1 MNDLTK
7 KIGEKAGLFMERQH
21 PGGFPNEELSVA
33 YKLIELTV
41 QACVQFIHEEN
52 VRLREYQISLP
63 EWDGNKRDDC
73 DLVIEKCIDLAERLK
88 QHFGVEE

>member
-1 MNDLTK
+1 
-7 KIGEKAGLFMERQH
+7 MERQH

-52 VRLREYQISLP
+52 VRLREYQNSLP